1 MSPRRC
7 PVFTRNDLIEVRKR
21 SIHEAI
27 VFDAA
32 NPAFELVDRDAMV
45 ADTDDYASLDRR
57 RQIELHQALTVVLWL
72 GLARPGRGTVTG

>member
-1 MSPRRC
+1 M
-7 PVFTRNDLIEVRKR
+7 RKR

-27 VFDAA
+27 AFDVS
-32 NPAFELVDRDAMV
+32 NPAFELVDREAML

-72 GLARPGRGTVTG
+72 GLARPGGETVTS